1 LFLLIFLEYHSLM
14 RVMRSID
21 CFFDIIEYYNLSD
34 T

>member
-1 LFLLIFLEYHSLM
+1 M